1 MVKLYDE
8 AKVMEIHDYNVKQRG
23 FEIGFKIGFE
33 IGFKLGI
40 EKSIPVVVRFVR
52 KLSEPKEVAIKLL
65 VDEFG
70 LSPRAAEEKVQEY
83 WEH

>member
-1 MVKLYDE
+1 MVTLYDE
-8 AKVMEIHDYNVKQRG
+8 AKVMEIHDYNVEQRG
-23 FEIGFKIGFE
+23 FEIGFKIG
-33 IGFKLGI
+33 I
-40 EKSIPVVVRFVR
+40 EKSIPVVVKIVR
-52 KLSEPKEVAIKLL
+52 ELSEPKEVAIKLL

>member
-8 AKVMEIHDYNVKQRG
+8 AKVMEIHDYNVEQR
-23 FEIGFKIGFE
+23 GFKIGFE

-40 EKSIPVVVRFVR
+40 EKSIPVVVKIVR
-52 KLSEPKEVAIKLL
+52 ELSEPKEVAIKLL